1 MSGVEKQNNIRIIL
15 QKIFKDIPENMAIA
29 TSGGIDSAALMFS
42 SMAAGHKKP
51 NIVSF
56 TFDDFESHD
65 FKSAK
70 KLAKYYNLKFLP
82 VILPSDQNEIVK
94 TVHYLIKEIK
104 CKKKSA
110 IECMF
115 PFVYLLKVL
124 KENKIK
130 TLVTGLAADGHF
142 GLSKKAMIHYSKDD
156 KKFKQFRQEYF
167 STYESAHISRLQTL
181 CDKNQICLLNPY
193 FEPAVFDLWIN
204 KNWQELNK
212 PRQKE
217 AIKKYFP
224 ELDKFRI
231 KPHTNLQL
239 GDSKIAQRVGSAVVS
254 KYKPY
259 AKSPVGI
266 YNRIAKGIYA

>member
-1 MSGVEKQNNIRIIL
+1 MSGVVKQSNIRTVLHEIL
-15 QKIFKDIPENMAIA
+15 RPITSKMAIA
-29 TSGGIDSAALMFS
+29 TSGGIDSASLV
-42 SMAAGHKKP
+42 MAAQDLGKKQI
-51 NIVSF
+51 IVSF

-65 FKSAK
+65 FKSARL
-70 KLAKYYNLKFLP
+70 LAKHFNIDFLP
-82 VILPSDQNEIVK
+82 VILPSYQNEIVE
-94 TVHYLIKEIK
+94 TVHFLIKEIK

-124 KENKIK
+124 KKKKID

-156 KKFKQFRQEYF
+156 KKFKQLRQEYF
-167 STYESAHISRLQTL
+167 STYESAHIVRLQQL
-181 CDKNQICLLNPY
+181 CNNNQILLQNPY
-193 FEPAVFDLWIN
+193 FSPLVFDLWID

-224 ELDKFRI
+224 ELDKFKI

>member
-1 MSGVEKQNNIRIIL
+1 MSGVAKQNNIRSVLQDIIKPL
-15 QKIFKDIPENMAIA
+15 PNKICVA
-29 TSGGIDSAALMFS
+29 TSGGIDSSSVVLSALDL
-42 SMAAGHKKP
+42 GKDVQ
-51 NIVSF
+51 IISF
-56 TFDDFESHD
+56 TFKDWFSHD
-65 FKSAK
+65 FKSAR
-70 KLAKYYNLKFLP
+70 KLSTKFNLRFVPVYLP
-82 VILPSDQNEIVK
+82 YETDEIVETVKHLIKKVGCKKK
-94 TVHYLIKEIK
+94 TAIECLFPFYYLIKI
-104 CKKKSA
+104 
-110 IECMF
+110 M
-115 PFVYLLKVL
+115 
-124 KENKIK
+124 KEFEDE
-130 TLVTGLAADGHF
+130 TLVTGVAADGHF

-156 KKFKQFRQEYF
+156 QKFKKFRQDYF
-167 STYESAHISRLQTL
+167 SNLESAGTKRLIKL
-181 CDKNQICLLNPY
+181 CELNKINLCNPY
-193 FEPAVFDLWIN
+193 FEPTVFSLWID

-224 ELDKFRI
+224 ELDKFKI

>member
-1 MSGVEKQNNIRIIL
+1 MSGVEKPNNIRSVL
-15 QKIFKDIPENMAIA
+15 QETLKPLKSKIAIA
-29 TSGGIDSAALMFS
+29 TSGGIDSASLV
-42 SMAAGHKKP
+42 MAAKDLGKKQI
-51 NIVSF
+51 IVSF

-65 FKSAK
+65 FKSARL
-70 KLAKYYNLKFLP
+70 LAKHFNIDFLP
-82 VILPSDQNEIVK
+82 VILPSDQNEIVE

-115 PFVYLLKVL
+115 PFVYLIKVL

-156 KKFKQFRQEYF
+156 KKFQQLRQEYF
-167 STYESAHISRLQTL
+167 STYESAHIIRLHKL
-181 CDKNQICLLNPY
+181 CHKNEIKVENPY
-193 FEPAVFDLWIN
+193 FSPLVFDLWIN

-224 ELDKFRI
+224 ELDKFKI

>member
-1 MSGVEKQNNIRIIL
+1 MVPITS
-15 QKIFKDIPENMAIA
+15 KIAVA
-29 TSGGIDSAALMFS
+29 TSGGIDSASLV
-42 SMAAGHKKP
+42 MAAKDLDKKQI
-51 NIVSF
+51 IVSF

-65 FKSAK
+65 FKSARL
-70 KLAKYYNLKFLP
+70 LAKHFNLDFLP
-82 VILPSDQNEIVK
+82 VILPSDQK
-94 TVHYLIKEIK
+94 KEIK

-156 KKFKQFRQEYF
+156 KKFKQLRQEYF
-167 STYESAHISRLQTL
+167 STYESAHIVRLQRL
-181 CDKNQICLLNPY
+181 CNKYQILLQNPY
-193 FEPAVFDLWIN
+193 FSPEVFDLWI
-204 KNWQELNK
+204 WQELNK

-224 ELDKFRI
+224 ELDKFKI

>member
-1 MSGVEKQNNIRIIL
+1 MSGVAKQSNIRTVLHEIL
-15 QKIFKDIPENMAIA
+15 RPITTKIAVA
-29 TSGGIDSAALMFS
+29 TSGGIDSASLV
-42 SMAAGHKKP
+42 MAAKDLNKRQI
-51 NIVSF
+51 IVSF

-65 FKSAK
+65 FKSARL
-70 KLAKYYNLKFLP
+70 LAKHFNIDFLP
-82 VILPSDQNEIVK
+82 VILPSDQNEIVN

-156 KKFKQFRQEYF
+156 KKFKQLRQEYF
-167 STYESAHISRLQTL
+167 STFESAHIIRLYKL
-181 CDKNQICLLNPY
+181 CHKYEIGLYNPY
-193 FEPAVFDLWIN
+193 FYPRVFDLWIN

-224 ELDKFRI
+224 ELDKFKI
-231 KPHTNLQL
+231 KPHTNLLL

>member
-1 MSGVEKQNNIRIIL
+1 MSGVEKPNNIRAVL
-15 QKIFKDIPENMAIA
+15 QQTLKPLKNKIAIA
-29 TSGGIDSAALMFS
+29 TSGGIDSASLV
-42 SMAAGHKKP
+42 MAAKDLNKKQI
-51 NIVSF
+51 IVSF

-70 KLAKYYNLKFLP
+70 LLAEYFNLDFLP
-82 VILPSDQNEIVK
+82 VLLPSDNDEIVE
-94 TVHYLIKEIK
+94 TVHYLIKKIK

-110 IECMF
+110 VECMF
-115 PFVYLLKVL
+115 PFVYLIKVL
-124 KENKIK
+124 KKNKID

-156 KKFKQFRQEYF
+156 KKFKQLRQEYF
-167 STYESAHISRLQTL
+167 STYESAHIIRLHKL
-181 CDKNQICLLNPY
+181 CHKNEIKLENPY
-193 FEPAVFDLWIN
+193 FSPSVFDLWID

-224 ELDKFRI
+224 ELDKFKI

>member
-1 MSGVEKQNNIRIIL
+1 MSGVVKQSNIRTVLHEIL
-15 QKIFKDIPENMAIA
+15 RPITSKIAVA
-29 TSGGIDSAALMFS
+29 TSGGIDSASLV
-42 SMAAGHKKP
+42 MAAKDLNKKQTV
-51 NIVSF
+51 VSF
-56 TFDDFESHD
+56 TFDDFESYD
-65 FKSAK
+65 FRSARR
-70 KLAKYYNLKFLP
+70 LATYYDLKFLP
-82 VILPSDQNEIVK
+82 VILPSDQNEIVE

-124 KENKIK
+124 KKKKID

-156 KKFKQFRQEYF
+156 KKFKQLRQEYF
-167 STYESAHISRLQTL
+167 STYESAHIIRLYKL
-181 CDKNQICLLNPY
+181 CHKYEIGLFNPY
-193 FEPAVFDLWIN
+193 FHPWVFDLWID

-224 ELDKFRI
+224 ELDKFKI

>member
-1 MSGVEKQNNIRIIL
+1 MSGVVKQSNIRTVLHEIL
-15 QKIFKDIPENMAIA
+15 KPITSKMAIA
-29 TSGGIDSAALMFS
+29 TSGGIDSASLV
-42 SMAAGHKKP
+42 MAAQDLGKKQI
-51 NIVSF
+51 IVSF

-65 FKSAK
+65 FK
-70 KLAKYYNLKFLP
+70 
-82 VILPSDQNEIVK
+82 ID
-94 TVHYLIKEIK
+94 
-104 CKKKSA
+104 
-110 IECMF
+110 
-115 PFVYLLKVL
+115 
-124 KENKIK
+124 

-156 KKFKQFRQEYF
+156 KKFKQLRQEYF
-167 STYESAHISRLQTL
+167 STYESAHIVRLQQL
-181 CDKNQICLLNPY
+181 CNNNQILLQNPY
-193 FEPAVFDLWIN
+193 FSPLVFDLWID

-224 ELDKFRI
+224 ELDKFKI

-266 YNRIAKGIYA
+266 YMQTNL

>member
-1 MSGVEKQNNIRIIL
+1 MSGVEKQNNIRTFLHEIL
-15 QKIFKDIPENMAIA
+15 RPFKGKMAMA
-29 TSGGIDSAALMFS
+29 TSGGIDSASLV
-42 SMAAGHKKP
+42 MAAKDLDKKQI
-51 NIVSF
+51 IVSF

-65 FKSAK
+65 FKSARF
-70 KLAKYYNLKFLP
+70 LAKHFNIDFLP
-82 VILPSDQNEIVK
+82 VFLPSDQNEIVE

-124 KENKIK
+124 KENKIDM
-130 TLVTGLAADGHF
+130 LVTGLAADGHF
-142 GLSKKAMIHYSKDD
+142 GLSKKSMIHYSKDD
-156 KKFKQFRQEYF
+156 EKFKRSRQEYF
-167 STYESAHISRLQTL
+167 STFESAHIIRLRTL
-181 CDKNQICLLNPY
+181 CDKNEICLLNPY
-193 FEPAVFDLWIN
+193 FHPAVFDLWIN

>member
-1 MSGVEKQNNIRIIL
+1 MSGVEKPNNIRDVLNKYLRPITTR
-15 QKIFKDIPENMAIA
+15 MAVA
-29 TSGGIDSAALMFS
+29 TSGGIDSAS
-42 SMAAGHKKP
+42 IVMAAKDLGKKQI
-51 NIVSF
+51 IVSF

-65 FKSAK
+65 FKSARL
-70 KLAKYYNLKFLP
+70 LAKHFNIDFLP
-82 VILPSDQNEIVK
+82 VFLPSDQNEIVK

-156 KKFKQFRQEYF
+156 KKFKQLRQEYF
-167 STYESAHISRLQTL
+167 SNYESAHIVRLQQL
-181 CDKNQICLLNPY
+181 CNNNQILLQNPY
-193 FEPAVFDLWIN
+193 FSPMVFDLWID

-224 ELDKFRI
+224 ELDKFKI

>member
-1 MSGVEKQNNIRIIL
+1 MSGVEKPSNIRTVLHEIL
-15 QKIFKDIPENMAIA
+15 RPITSKIAVA
-29 TSGGIDSAALMFS
+29 TSGGIDSASLA
-42 SMAAGHKKP
+42 MAAKDLGKKQI
-51 NIVSF
+51 IVSF
-56 TFDDFESHD
+56 TFVE
-65 FKSAK
+65 
-70 KLAKYYNLKFLP
+70 
-82 VILPSDQNEIVK
+82 

-156 KKFKQFRQEYF
+156 KKFKQLRQEYF
-167 STYESAHISRLQTL
+167 STYESAHIIRLHKL
-181 CDKNQICLLNPY
+181 CHKNEIKLENPY
-193 FEPAVFDLWIN
+193 FSPLVFDLWIN
-204 KNWQELNK
+204 KNWQQLNK

-224 ELDKFRI
+224 ELDKFKI